1 MGIFDGFKQIDDKTL
16 YDLKF
21 YRQTKWYAWGRC
33 LCWRMSDVYNTI

>member
-21 YRQTKWYAWGRC
+21 YRQTKWYAWGE
-33 LCWRMSDVYNTI
+33 MSMLEDV